1 MQQRDKGF
9 QEVRVPDAK
18 GWDGGEKLEEFQ
30 RVYIPSELKM
40 VCEMAGL
47 AMLKYLAVNQENS
60 K

>member
-47 AMLKYLAVNQENS
+47 AMLKYLAVNQ
-60 K
+60 